1 MKKTLL
7 GLLLLTAVATAQEPG
22 QKTFPSAEEAAKAM
36 IAACSANDVPAIL
49 DMVGESAHSLVESGN
64 TVQDASNR
72 AMFAKASQD
81 KMRLVPQGDT
91 RMLLAVGK
99 EAFPFP
105 VPIVKKGN
113 SWFFDGKLGQQELKA
128 RRVGRNELLVM
139 RTIHEYVKAQREYA
153 AMDPDKSGVYR
164 YAQHFFSQAGKHDGL
179 YWPGGN
185 SPLGPVFADAGAPK
199 PDPAKAFHGYHFKI
213 LTRQGASA
221 PGGAYNYLV
230 NGNLVGGFGLVA
242 WPANYGYSGIMT
254 FIVGPNGTIYE
265 KDLKGASESVD
276 SFNPGPGWKRI

>member
-1 MKKTLL
+1 MRKTLL

-36 IAACSANDVPAIL
+36 VAACAASDVPAIL
-49 DMVGESAHSLVESGN
+49 ELVGPSAHSLVESGN
-64 TVQDASNR
+64 AVQDANNR
-72 AMFAKASQD
+72 AMFVKASQD
-81 KMRLVPQGDT
+81 LMKLVPQGDT

-128 RRVGRNELLVM
+128 RRVGRNELLVL
-139 RTIHEYVKAQREYA
+139 RAIREYVKAQREYA
-153 AMDPDKSGVYR
+153 AMDPDKSGMYR
-164 YAQHFFSQAGKHDGL
+164 YAQRFLSQEGRHDGL
-179 YWPGGN
+179 YWPGGT
-185 SPLGPVFADAGAPK
+185 SPLGPLFADAGAGK
-199 PDPAKAFHGYHFKI
+199 PAAAKAFHGYHFKI

-221 PGGAYNYLV
+221 PGGAYDYLV

-242 WPANYGYSGIMT
+242 WPANYGYSGVMT
-254 FIVGPNGTIYE
+254 FIVGPGGVVYE
-265 KDLKGASESVD
+265 RDLKGEAVD
-276 SFNPGPGWKRI
+276 SFNPGKGWRKI